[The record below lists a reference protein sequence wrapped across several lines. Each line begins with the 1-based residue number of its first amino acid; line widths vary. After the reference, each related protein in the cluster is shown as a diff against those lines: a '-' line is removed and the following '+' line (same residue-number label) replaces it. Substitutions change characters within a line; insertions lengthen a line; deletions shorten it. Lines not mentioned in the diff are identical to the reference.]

1 MKLTQLSGLITLVI
15 ITIAL
20 LGLTNCTSDHKGFE
34 QNNGSINSSE
44 YVNEE
49 FRWKISKPQGSK
61 FEHVEKT
68 RSDINKGKEIIGN
81 NGNGSIN
88 PGGAEPLVTIRRGE
102 LSKIQVGKVTHEE
115 DLSLNWDNYL
125 KAYQEFVYSNYAQM
139 ASVDSS
145 SSVSQIDSTD
155 FNVLTFV
162 VTDRTSNVKMTHHIF
177 KRYYPEKKAEFVINV
192 TYDHVQDKYLLM
204 RALALSEFY

>member
-1 MKLTQLSGLITLVI
+1 M
-15 ITIAL
+15 
-20 LGLTNCTSDHKGFE
+20 
-34 QNNGSINSSE
+34 
-44 YVNEE
+44 
-49 FRWKISKPQGSK
+49 
-61 FEHVEKT
+61 
-68 RSDINKGKEIIGN
+68 
-81 NGNGSIN
+81 
-88 PGGAEPLVTIRRGE
+88 
-102 LSKIQVGKVTHEE
+102 
-115 DLSLNWDNYL
+115 
-125 KAYQEFVYSNYAQM
+125 YSNYAQM